1 LHLLVPRFVCLLR
14 VRAAVG
20 DVGRVTSAGS
30 PAAVATRGW
39 AMRPAGF
46 DVGMPAQEAGTL
58 LSLVPVVAAALSGGS
73 AVVRAS
79 GRG

>member
-1 LHLLVPRFVCLLR
+1 MRLHLLVPRFVCLLR

-20 DVGRVTSAGS
+20 DVGRVTSRSS
-30 PAAVATRGW
+30 PTRGW

-46 DVGMPAQEAGTL
+46 DVGMPAQKAGTL
-58 LSLVPVVAAALSGGS
+58 LSLVPVVAAALSSGS

>member
-1 LHLLVPRFVCLLR
+1 
-14 VRAAVG
+14 
-20 DVGRVTSAGS
+20 
-30 PAAVATRGW
+30 
-39 AMRPAGF
+39 MRPAGF
-46 DVGMPAQEAGTL
+46 DVGMPAQKAGTL